1 MRHHHIA
8 FCKEHYIQWFL
19 RQTQFTIKKYH
30 LFLPGERILLAVS
43 GGKDSLALWDVMV
56 QLGYQCDGVHINL
69 GIDEGLLYS
78 KNSED
83 LTRSFA
89 QKNSLNLIIHDLQ
102 RTYGESLPQIAIRN
116 KRRSAKPCST
126 CGIVKRHLMNQS
138 ALEGKYDVLLTGHN
152 LDDEISALFSNVL
165 SWDASLLK
173 RQYPLLKE
181 DIGFIKK
188 TKPFCRFYERE
199 TTAYAL
205 LREIH
210 YIEDECP
217 FSIDSKQLR
226 YKALL
231 NQLEEEQPGVKT
243 RFFISFL
250 KGKRDSRLVFNP
262 PDLSPTRDSLC
273 PHCGQPTGSEGLCAF
288 CKMMKRP

>member
-8 FCKEHYIQWFL
+8 FCKDHYIQWFL
-19 RQTQFTIKKYH
+19 RQTQLTIEKYH
-30 LFLPGERILLAVS
+30 LFAPDAKILLAVS
-43 GGKDSLALWDVMV
+43 GGKDSLALWDALV
-56 QLGYQCDGVHINL
+56 QLSYQCDGVHINL
-69 GIDEGLLYS
+69 GIDDGFSYS
-78 KNSED
+78 INSED

-89 QKNSLNLIIHDLQ
+89 EKNNLKLIIHDLEKS
-102 RTYGESLPQIAIRN
+102 YGESLAQIASRN
-116 KRRSAKPCST
+116 KRRSSKPCSA
-126 CGIVKRHLMNQS
+126 CGVIKRHLLNQT
-138 ALEGKYDVLLTGHN
+138 ALEGRYDVLLTGHN

-181 DIGFIKK
+181 DTGFVKK
-188 TKPFCRFYERE
+188 SKPFFRFYERE

-205 LREIH
+205 LRGIH

-217 FSIDSKQLR
+217 YSINSKQLH

-231 NQLEEEQPGVKT
+231 NHLEEEQPGVKT
-243 RFFISFL
+243 RFLISFL

-262 PDLSPTRDSLC
+262 PALAPTRESLC
-273 PHCGQPTGSEGLCAF
+273 PNCGQPTGSQGICAF
-288 CKMMKRP
+288 CKIMKRP

>member
-8 FCKEHYIQWFL
+8 FCKDHYIQWFL
-19 RQTQFTIKKYH
+19 RQTQLTIKKYH
-30 LFLPGERILLAVS
+30 LFSPNERVLLAVS
-43 GGKDSLALWDVMV
+43 GGKDSLALWDALV

-69 GIDEGLLYS
+69 GIDDGLSYS
-78 KNSED
+78 NKSED
-83 LTRSFA
+83 RTRSFA
-89 QKNSLNLIIHDLQ
+89 ERGNLKLIIHDLEKSF
-102 RTYGESLPQIAIRN
+102 GESLPQIASRN
-116 KRRSAKPCST
+116 KRRSSKPCSA
-126 CGIVKRHLMNQS
+126 CGIIKRHLMNQT
-138 ALEGKYDVLLTGHN
+138 ALEGRYDVLLTGHN

-181 DIGFIKK
+181 DSGFIKK
-188 TKPFCRFYERE
+188 AKPFCRFYERE

-205 LREIH
+205 LREIL

-217 FSIDSKQLR
+217 YSTDSKQLH

-231 NQLEEEQPGVKT
+231 NHLEEEQPGVKT

-262 PDLSPTRDSLC
+262 PALAPTQESLC
-273 PHCGQPTGSEGLCAF
+273 PNCGQPSGSQGICAF
-288 CKMMKRP
+288 CKIIKRP